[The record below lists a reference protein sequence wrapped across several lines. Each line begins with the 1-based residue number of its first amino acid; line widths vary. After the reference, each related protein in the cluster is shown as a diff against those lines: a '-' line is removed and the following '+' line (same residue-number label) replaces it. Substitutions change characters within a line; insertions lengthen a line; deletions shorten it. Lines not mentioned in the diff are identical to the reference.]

1 VLHNI
6 PIGEGFYKVKF
17 IKCIVFAIPLFDPS
31 EDEKIIK
38 NVDGGGGGGGVFTK
52 WYIDEIV

>member
-38 NVDGGGGGGGVFTK
+38 NVDGGGGGGGGVHQM
-52 WYIDEIV
+52 VH